1 MSIWHIV
8 RIWQLEWWEG
18 LDYLSKFYSAICKMF
33 SKKEW
38 IKKHRPW
45 ASMETCPDEYRQ
57 ARFILLCIA
66 QVQFSSV
73 TQSCPTLCDSMDCS
87 KSGFPVHHQL
97 PELVQTHV
105 HPVHDAI
112 QQPGPLL
119 FLPSIFPSI
128 RVFSNVSFSH
138 QVAKVLQFQHQSFQ
152 WMNIQKWF
160 PLGLTGL
167 ISLQSKRLSRSWSKE
182 LFPMQLLKYY

>member
-18 LDYLSKFYSAICKMF
+18 LDYLSKFYSTICKMF

-45 ASMETCPDEYRQ
+45 ASMETCPDEHIQ

-66 QVQFSSV
+66 QVQFSRSV
-73 TQSCPTLCDSMDCS
+73 VSDSLRLHWLQQVRLPCPSPTPRACSNSCLSSPWFHPTTWSPSPPAFNFSQHQGLFQCQFFA
-87 KSGFPVHHQL
+87 SG
-97 PELVQTHV
+97 
-105 HPVHDAI
+105 
-112 QQPGPLL
+112 G
-119 FLPSIFPSI
+119 
-128 RVFSNVSFSH
+128 
-138 QVAKVLQFQHQSFQ
+138 QVLQFQFQHQSFQ

>member
-18 LDYLSKFYSAICKMF
+18 LDYLSKFYSTICKMF

-45 ASMETCPDEYRQ
+45 ASMETCPDEHIQ

-73 TQSCPTLCDSMDCS
+73 AQSCPTLCDYIDCS

-97 PELVQTHV
+97 PELAQTHV
-105 HPVHDAI
+105 YPVHDAI

-119 FLPSIFPSI
+119 LLPSIFPSI
-128 RVFSNVSFSH
+128 RVFSNVSFLH
-138 QVAKVLQFQHQSFQ
+138 QVAKYCSFS
-152 WMNIQKWF
+152 F
-160 PLGLTGL
+160 S
-167 ISLQSKRLSRSWSKE
+167 ISPFNEWIFRSDF
-182 LFPMQLLKYY
+182 L